1 MSPLFVA
8 AALAKRLA
16 DRDIERLIAPGD
28 FVATSDFEP
37 RASEI
42 RRWAFNSAVDTIVVG
57 RIVPSSETGEDR
69 SQVVETILRSGHSGA
84 RFASHEVVVPRDGDL
99 APYIDKLADAILGDL
114 DYVES
119 PSAEIL
125 TGAPTSV
132 DSGAAD
138 PGGGPGGETSSSE
151 SGLGV
156 VLSESEFR
164 RDAPIEIKAEEAEI
178 INGHDGRKLIFQRNV
193 WVRKDNVTLRSDR
206 LEASYSKG
214 ESEPRELIAEGRVQI
229 VQNDRR
235 AKCDRAI
242 YLREANRLVCSGR
255 AELAQ
260 GCDIIRGESIEFDLA
275 GDQARVEGAASIVI
289 HSNEKENEHESVPC
303 ETNRGQL

>member
-1 MSPLFVA
+1 
-8 AALAKRLA
+8 
-16 DRDIERLIAPGD
+16 
-28 FVATSDFEP
+28 
-37 RASEI
+37 
-42 RRWAFNSAVDTIVVG
+42 
-57 RIVPSSETGEDR
+57 
-69 SQVVETILRSGHSGA
+69 VVETILRSGHSGA

-214 ESEPRELIAEGRVQI
+214 ESEPRELIAEGGVQI

-235 AKCDRAI
+235 AKCDRAV
-242 YLREANRLVCSGR
+242 YLREANRLICSGR

-260 GCDIIRGESIEFDLA
+260 GCDVIRGESIEFDLA

-289 HSNEKENEHESVPC
+289 HSNQKENQHESAPC
-303 ETNRGQL
+303 ETNRGPL